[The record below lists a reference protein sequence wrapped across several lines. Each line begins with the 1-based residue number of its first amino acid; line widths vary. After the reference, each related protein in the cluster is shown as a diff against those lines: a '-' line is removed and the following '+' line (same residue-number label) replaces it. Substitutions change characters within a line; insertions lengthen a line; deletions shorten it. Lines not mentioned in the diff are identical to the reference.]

1 MTDQTGQVCAMELN
15 WDTTTLTTAEME
27 ERLAGQSMVVLHFSS
42 PLCGVCH
49 ATWPRT
55 LALANTWQWPV
66 INIGVDAQPAV
77 AAQRLV
83 FTVPTIL
90 VLLDGREILRESRFI
105 DFDRL
110 ARILELAGPA
120 GDDIN

>member
-1 MTDQTGQVCAMELN
+1 MLLDWDLNNLTAAEL
-15 WDTTTLTTAEME
+15 E
-27 ERLAGQSMVVLHFSS
+27 EKLASQPWLVIHFSAS
-42 PLCGVCH
+42 RCNVCH

-55 LALANTWQWPV
+55 AELAQAWQWPV
-66 INIGVDAQPAV
+66 IQIDAQSQPAV

-90 VLLDGREILRESRFI
+90 VILNGREILRESRFI

-110 ARILELAGPA
+110 ARILELAGPTVID
-120 GDDIN
+120 GSQP